1 MKKTTII
8 SITLVLAIV
17 ALFFAN
23 LAWGSVSIPLREVL
37 SILAHPGVDMTPA
50 DSYYPNETIES
61 MSHYIVM
68 ESRLPNAI
76 TALLAGAA
84 LATSGLLLQTAF
96 RNPLA
101 GPDVFGISS
110 GAALAVAVVM
120 LAFGGNISIAGF
132 SIGGF
137 LSLDGLTIGG
147 FLAILIS
154 AFAGAML
161 VMGIITLFS
170 AMVRN
175 QVVLLIIGIMVGYL
189 ASSGISLLNFFSSA
203 EGMKSYMI
211 WGMGNMGNVS
221 MAEVP
226 YFATVTLIGLLLSL
240 LLVKPLISSGAAL
253 AVAVVMLAFGGNISI
268 AGFSI
273 GGFLSL
279 DGLTIGGFLAILISA
294 FAGAMLVMGIIT
306 LFSAMVRN
314 QVVLLIIGI
323 MVGYLASSGISLL
336 NFFSSAEGMKSY
348 MIWGMGNMGNVSMA
362 EVPYFATVTLIGLL
376 LSLLLVKPLNAL
388 LLGEQYAE
396 NLGFNIRRLRILL
409 LVVTGLLTAVVTAFC
424 GPIAFIGL
432 ATPHIVRLLIRT
444 DNHRQLLPLTM
455 LMGSVIALLCNA
467 LCVLPA
473 GGGIIPLNAVTP
485 LFGAPVI
492 IYVLVK
498 RR

>member
-1 MKKTTII
+1 
-8 SITLVLAIV
+8 
-17 ALFFAN
+17 
-23 LAWGSVSIPLREVL
+23 
-37 SILAHPGVDMTPA
+37 MTPA

-76 TALLAGAA
+76 TALLTGAA

-240 LLVKPLISSGAAL
+240 LLVKPL
-253 AVAVVMLAFGGNISI
+253 
-268 AGFSI
+268 
-273 GGFLSL
+273 
-279 DGLTIGGFLAILISA
+279 
-294 FAGAMLVMGIIT
+294 
-306 LFSAMVRN
+306 
-314 QVVLLIIGI
+314 
-323 MVGYLASSGISLL
+323 
-336 NFFSSAEGMKSY
+336 
-348 MIWGMGNMGNVSMA
+348 
-362 EVPYFATVTLIGLL
+362 
-376 LSLLLVKPLNAL
+376 NAL

-396 NLGFNIRRLRILL
+396 NLGFNIRRLRIPLSL
-409 LVVTGLLTAVVTAFC
+409 HIFTPSAYFLYLVYYKNSFLQMLNIHSASNRLPRTSN
-424 GPIAFIGL
+424 PIRIFFIYRISIKL
-432 ATPHIVRLLIRT
+432 KYYLI
-444 DNHRQLLPLTM
+444 N
-455 LMGSVIALLCNA
+455 SLCYLRHN
-467 LCVLPA
+467 C
-473 GGGIIPLNAVTP
+473 
-485 LFGAPVI
+485 
-492 IYVLVK
+492 
-498 RR
+498 

>member
-37 SILAHPGVDMTPA
+37 D
-50 DSYYPNETIES
+50 NETY
-61 MSHYIVM
+61 HYIVM

-84 LATSGLLLQTAF
+84 LSTSGLLLQTAF

-120 LAFGGNISIAGF
+120 LA
-132 SIGGF
+132 
-137 LSLDGLTIGG
+137 L
-147 FLAILIS
+147 
-154 AFAGAML
+154 
-161 VMGIITLFS
+161 
-170 AMVRN
+170 
-175 QVVLLIIGIMVGYL
+175 
-189 ASSGISLLNFFSSA
+189 
-203 EGMKSYMI
+203 
-211 WGMGNMGNVS
+211 
-221 MAEVP
+221 
-226 YFATVTLIGLLLSL
+226 
-240 LLVKPLISSGAAL
+240 
-253 AVAVVMLAFGGNISI
+253 GGNISI

-455 LMGSVIALLCNA
+455 LMGSAIALLCNA

>member
-23 LAWGSVSIPLREVL
+23 LAWGSVSIPLSEML
-37 SILAHPGVDMTPA
+37 D
-50 DSYYPNETIES
+50 NETY
-61 MSHYIVM
+61 HYIVM

-84 LATSGLLLQTAF
+84 LSTSGLLLQTAF

-120 LAFGGNISIAGF
+120 LALGGNISIAGF

-226 YFATVTLIGLLLSL
+226 YFAI
-240 LLVKPLISSGAAL
+240 
-253 AVAVVMLAFGGNISI
+253 
-268 AGFSI
+268 
-273 GGFLSL
+273 
-279 DGLTIGGFLAILISA
+279 
-294 FAGAMLVMGIIT
+294 
-306 LFSAMVRN
+306 
-314 QVVLLIIGI
+314 
-323 MVGYLASSGISLL
+323 
-336 NFFSSAEGMKSY
+336 
-348 MIWGMGNMGNVSMA
+348 
-362 EVPYFATVTLIGLL
+362 VTLIGLL

-455 LMGSVIALLCNA
+455 LMGSAIALLCNA

>member
-61 MSHYIVM
+61 MSYYIVM

-226 YFATVTLIGLLLSL
+226 YFA
-240 LLVKPLISSGAAL
+240 
-253 AVAVVMLAFGGNISI
+253 M
-268 AGFSI
+268 
-273 GGFLSL
+273 
-279 DGLTIGGFLAILISA
+279 
-294 FAGAMLVMGIIT
+294 
-306 LFSAMVRN
+306 
-314 QVVLLIIGI
+314 
-323 MVGYLASSGISLL
+323 
-336 NFFSSAEGMKSY
+336 
-348 MIWGMGNMGNVSMA
+348 
-362 EVPYFATVTLIGLL
+362 VTLIGLL

-455 LMGSVIALLCNA
+455 LMGSAIALLCNA

-498 RR
+498 NR

>member
-37 SILAHPGVDMTPA
+37 SILAHPRVDMTPA

-61 MSHYIVM
+61 MSYYIVM

-96 RNPLA
+96 RNSLA
-101 GPDVFGISS
+101 GPDVFG
-110 GAALAVAVVM
+110 
-120 LAFGGNISIAGF
+120 
-132 SIGGF
+132 
-137 LSLDGLTIGG
+137 
-147 FLAILIS
+147 
-154 AFAGAML
+154 
-161 VMGIITLFS
+161 
-170 AMVRN
+170 
-175 QVVLLIIGIMVGYL
+175 
-189 ASSGISLLNFFSSA
+189 
-203 EGMKSYMI
+203 
-211 WGMGNMGNVS
+211 
-221 MAEVP
+221 
-226 YFATVTLIGLLLSL
+226 
-240 LLVKPLISSGAAL
+240 ISSGAAL

-455 LMGSVIALLCNA
+455 LMGSAIALLCNA